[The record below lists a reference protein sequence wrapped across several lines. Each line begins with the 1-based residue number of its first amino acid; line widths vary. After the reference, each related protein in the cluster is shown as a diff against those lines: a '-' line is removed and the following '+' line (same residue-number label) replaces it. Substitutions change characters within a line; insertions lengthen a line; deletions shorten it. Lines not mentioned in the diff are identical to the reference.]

1 MGKDN
6 LHILIIRLSALGDVA
21 MTIPA
26 IYSCAYCNP
35 NYTFHVVTS
44 EFCAQLFID
53 APANV
58 ILHPINKDC
67 QHGLLG
73 TWRML
78 RQLHTLPV
86 DAVADLHN
94 VLRSWIIDWSF
105 RLKGC
110 CVQMLDKMRHERK
123 LILRHQKISSQPFI
137 ERYFNVFHQLGLK
150 TEPLFASVIENTNTS
165 QYIFSTI
172 LPDDKLIPI
181 GIAPFA
187 RYKNKTYPLSLMEQV
202 VAKLSTNGHFRI
214 LLFSGSKIESERM
227 VQWQEKYANTISV
240 AGRFGLAD
248 EIKMMSLLK
257 MMITMDS
264 ANMHLASLVG
274 CRVVSVW
281 GSTTPDCGFLGWR
294 QNEEDAL
301 IAGCNCQPCTIAG
314 SNRCRYEDYHCLTS
328 LSPDCLY
335 NRIKETAKIETLC

>member
-26 IYSCAYCNP
+26 IYSCANSNP
-35 NYTFHVVTS
+35 NCTFHMITS

-53 APANV
+53 VPANV
-58 ILHPINKDC
+58 ILHPINKDG

-78 RQLHTLPV
+78 RQLQTLPI
-86 DAVADLHN
+86 DTVADLHN
-94 VLRSWIIDWSF
+94 VLRSWIIDWTF

-110 CVQMLDKMRHERK
+110 RVQILDKMRYERK
-123 LILRHQKISSQPFI
+123 LILHHQKVTSQPFT
-137 ERYFNVFHQLGLK
+137 ERYFNVFRQLGLK
-150 TEPLFASVIENTNTS
+150 VNPSFTSVIENTNTS
-165 QYIFSTI
+165 QYIFSAI

-202 VAKLSTNGHFRI
+202 VAQLSADGHFRI
-214 LLFSGSKIESERM
+214 LLFSGSKIESGRM
-227 VQWQEKYANTISV
+227 ELWQKKYTNTISV

-248 EIKMMSLLK
+248 EIKLMSLLK
-257 MMITMDS
+257 IMVTMDS

-281 GSTTPDCGFLGWR
+281 GSTTPNCGFLGWQ
-294 QNEEDAL
+294 QNETDAL
-301 IAGCNCQPCTIAG
+301 IAGCDCQPCTIAG
-314 SNRCRYEDYHCLTS
+314 SNHCRYKDYHCLTS
-328 LSPDCLY
+328 LSPDYLY
-335 NRIKETAKIETLC
+335 NRINEIAKIETLC